1 MAEPAPPP
9 LAAARRSRWWQ
20 TGRPV
25 RSMKR
30 AAAFVDD
37 VGFALLFPK
46 HTEEFPSLWATVSDR
61 AAASITDEWSPE
73 MERMW
78 GWKDELPRAGLTW
91 YGRFVRGR
99 PSFLSPALL
108 VDLYPRAGDPGD
120 FVDLDLSPTARRVAD
135 FLLINGPSP
144 SALLREV
151 TDAQGTKGQARFTKA
166 MGELGRAL
174 VVTHFGTQE
183 SGSGWPSAV
192 LELTAR
198 AFPVGVRPRRARVSP
213 GHEDARLR
221 AAGRFLDTML
231 RVRAYE
237 LGNAFGWGA
246 DAARDA
252 LDRLVAQGAAAPDG
266 NAYLPRRAPH
276 P

>member
-1 MAEPAPPP
+1 MVEPAPPA

-25 RSMKR
+25 RSLKR

-37 VGFALLFPK
+37 VGFAVLFPK
-46 HTEEFPSLWATVSDR
+46 RASELPSLWAAVSDR
-61 AAASITDEWSPE
+61 ADASIADEWGPE

-108 VDLYPRAGDPGD
+108 IDLYARAGEPGD
-120 FVDLDLSPTARRVAD
+120 FAEEDLSPTARRVAE
-135 FLLINGPSP
+135 FLLLNGPSP
-144 SALLREV
+144 TALLREV
-151 TDAQGTKGQARFTKA
+151 TDAQGTKGQARFSRA

-174 VVTHFGTQE
+174 VVTHFGTDE
-183 SGSGWPSAV
+183 RATGWPSAV

-198 AFPVGVRPRRARVSP
+198 AFPVGARPGPARGSP
-213 GHEDARLR
+213 VHEDARLR
-221 AAGRFLDTML
+221 AAGRFLDTMV
-231 RVRAYE
+231 RVRPYE

-246 DAARDA
+246 DAAREA
-252 LDRLVAQGAAAPDG
+252 LERLAAQGTAARDG
-266 NAYLPRRAPH
+266 NGYLLRPTRRA
-276 P
+276 